1 MVSCPEASGVSY
13 GFPASLRLF
22 PVPTFWA
29 VGFTHGCLLTVMG
42 SANIHTERVY
52 LSNVQNCCV
61 CVIVVVATD
70 LHSPFADRASL
81 EICMLPVK

>member
-1 MVSCPEASGVSY
+1 MVSCPEASGVSC

-29 VGFTHGCLLTVMG
+29 AGFTHGCLLTVMG
-42 SANIHTERVY
+42 SATAHAERVY
-52 LSNVQNCCV
+52 VQNHCV
-61 CVIVVVATD
+61 TVTVVVATG

-81 EICMLPVK
+81 EICML